1 MTACCRRAVGLAV
14 LLAATAWVRGDEIW
28 LLDNL
33 SRIGGHPA
41 SIEGTPRVVNVP
53 GAAPAIA
60 FDGVD
65 DGLFVPA
72 IPIAGA
78 KEFTIEVLFSPAEGG
93 PEAQRFV
100 HWQDANDWRGLIEIR
115 VDGARWWLDTFLFTG
130 EGRGVTLI
138 DPKRTH
144 LTGRWYWVALRFDG
158 RAMAHF
164 VNGEKEMENA
174 ASFRPFGAGRT
185 SIGMRQNRVFWFKG
199 AIRELRFH
207 ATALTAEKLQRVK

>member
-1 MTACCRRAVGLAV
+1 MTSFARRSVAAAV
-14 LLAATAWVRGDEIW
+14 LVAATAVLRGDEIW
-28 LLDNL
+28 VLDNL
-33 SRIGGHPA
+33 SRIGGHPV
-41 SIEGTPRVVNVP
+41 SVEGAPQVAP
-53 GAAPAIA
+53 AAGAAPAIA

-78 KEFTIEVLFSPAEGG
+78 KAFTVEVLFSPADGG
-93 PEAQRFV
+93 PPAQRFV
-100 HWQDANDWRGLIEIR
+100 HWQDAKDWRGLLEIR
-115 VDGARWWLDTFLFTG
+115 VEGRRWWLDTFLFTG

-144 LTGRWYWVALRFDG
+144 EIGRWYWVALRYDG

-164 VNGEKEMENA
+164 VNGEMEMETA
-174 ASFRPFGAGRT
+174 AAFRPFGPGRI
-185 SIGMRQNRVFWFKG
+185 SLGMRQNRVFWFKG

-207 ATALTAEKLQRVK
+207 ETALPADKLQRVP